1 MLTKEEAKELGNS
14 ISSWLQNNPPEDPV
28 IRDILRNQLALVE
41 TLNGVWQ
48 QQEHEE
54 QKPLL
59 QEPINKNMAKNKL
72 GIATVVV
79 AGLIAAIGIATAVW
93 ATLTWGSQI
102 QGGPINVGPE
112 PFQPPINSQNY

>member
-93 ATLTWGSQI
+93 TTLTWGSQI